1 MDTATL
7 VLGLVTAQRLGE
19 LVLSR
24 HNTRRLLAA
33 GATEVAPGHYPLM
46 VALHAAWLA
55 GLWWYAVATP
65 AAPTVN
71 LGLIAAYGLLQ
82 PLRLWVIGTLGRR
95 WTTRIVYLPGAPLVS
110 RGPYRLMRHPNYAV
124 VVGEIALLPLAF
136 GLTWYA
142 AAFTILNAFVLAVR
156 VRAEDGVL
164 RPG

>member
-24 HNTRRLLAA
+24 HNTRRLLTF

-46 VALHAAWLA
+46 VALHAAWL
-55 GLWWYAVATP
+55 GGMWWYAVA
-65 AAPTVN
+65 APTALSVN
-71 LGLIAAYGLLQ
+71 PWLVAVYGLLQ
-82 PLRLWVIGTLGRR
+82 PLRLWVIGTLGSR
-95 WTTRIVYLPGAPLVS
+95 WTTRIIHLPGAPLVD

-136 GLTWYA
+136 GLAWYA
-142 AAFTILNAFVLAVR
+142 VAFSILNAAVLGIR
-156 VRAEDGVL
+156 IRAEDGVL
-164 RPG
+164 RSG

>member
-1 MDTATL
+1 MDTAAL
-7 VLGLVTAQRLGE
+7 VLALVTAQRLGE

-33 GATEVAPGHYPLM
+33 GATEVAPGHYSLM

-55 GLWWYAVATP
+55 GLWWYAL
-65 AAPTVN
+65 AAPVASAVDPW
-71 LGLIAAYGLLQ
+71 LIAAYGLLQ
-82 PLRLWVIGTLGRR
+82 PLRLWVIGTLGSR
-95 WTTRIVYLPGAPLVS
+95 WTTRIIHLPGAPLVA

-136 GLTWYA
+136 GLPLYA
-142 AAFTILNAFVLAVR
+142 VAFTILNAAVLGVR
-156 VRAEDGVL
+156 MRAEDGAL